1 MVGLESGGGFGLVK
15 WGDLADIGVGFFMPT
30 EEKAIE
36 VEVVEVDGVAVPA
49 QEPTP
54 ERETRGGRE
63 WGAWRQWQ
71 GRVRRLDSRWWPLW
85 VLLGGVLVFLLLTLG
100 LVLGA
105 VMLVVR
111 LVRGMF
117 RGLAG
122 LFR

>member
-1 MVGLESGGGFGLVK
+1 
-15 WGDLADIGVGFFMPT
+15 MPT

-49 QEPTP
+49 HEPPP

-63 WGAWRQWQ
+63 WGDWRQWQ

-105 VMLVVR
+105 VILVLR
-111 LVRGMF
+111 LVRGIF